1 MVPCASPPAVSQ
13 RRRRHASTTTDHRK
27 RTRRSWSWRLPVC
40 TFIVILAFPV
50 PASAEHDGVGSQ
62 HYSRDT
68 QRCESGFIDNIVD
81 PVGIM
86 FYGAGAGS
94 GSDGHSRRVDF
105 LLELMEDPEDHNWQ
119 DIDGGTQYLGSGG
132 GCTVMEHQ
140 AGTNFMN
147 EFDGFDED
155 ARYHVRLNQN
165 SSPGPGPQFRT
176 AATPHY
182 DVKTARC
189 GDQVPPHV
197 PNTSPDGPSGYDY
210 ARGHVKNDWLDFYGS
225 DELGDVQNWRN
236 TRRNIQCLSHW
247 QPHSTGRVYWLNTD

>member
-1 MVPCASPPAVSQ
+1 MLILLLALPA
-13 RRRRHASTTTDHRK
+13 T
-27 RTRRSWSWRLPVC
+27 
-40 TFIVILAFPV
+40 
-50 PASAEHDGVGSQ
+50 ASAEHDGVGSQ

-68 QRCESGFIDNIVD
+68 QRCESGYIDNIVD

-86 FYGAGAGS
+86 FYGAAAGL

-105 LLELMEDPEDHNWQ
+105 RLELMEDPDHNWQ
-119 DIDGGTQYLGSGG
+119 DIDGGTQWLGSGDQ
-132 GCTVMEHQ
+132 CTVMEHQ
-140 AGTNFMN
+140 AGTNFKN

-165 SSPGPGPQFRT
+165 RFAAPGPQFRT

-197 PNTSPDGPSGYDY
+197 PPTSEEAPSGYDY
-210 ARGHVKNDWLDFYGS
+210 ARGHVKNDWLAFYGS
-225 DELGDVQNWRN
+225 DKMGDVQNWRN
-236 TRRNIQCLSHW
+236 TRRNIQCLEHW
-247 QPHSTGRVYWLNTD
+247 QPHSSGRVYWLNTDD